1 MRRGFEILFLL
12 FISITVFGKPM
23 TYIYPGPESQNDKRY
38 DYEWELLRNAL
49 EITKDSYGSYVMKT
63 ANIVMNGNRRDY
75 ELNKDSGIVTI
86 ILGIGTKER
95 EKILTPIRI
104 PLDKGLLGYRVF
116 LINKRNKFKFDK
128 ITKLEMLR
136 KFKVGQGLGWGD
148 IKVWESNGFK
158 VERGSDYEG
167 LFNMLRLERFDFFP
181 RGILGITE
189 EYEDRKNTIA
199 GLATEETILIYYPWP
214 RYFFCSN
221 SSEGKKLAERV
232 KVGLIKM
239 MENGDYDR
247 IFKKHFENKIK
258 KLNLKKRKFFKLD
271 NPLLTSQT
279 PLDNRKLWYD
289 INELIK

>member
-12 FISITVFGKPM
+12 FISITAFGKPM

-95 EKILTPIRI
+95 EKILMPVRI

-116 LINKRNKFKFDK
+116 LINKRNKSKFDK

-181 RGILGITE
+181 RGILEITE
-189 EYEDRKNTIA
+189 EYENRKNTIA
-199 GLATEETILIYYPWP
+199 ELAIEETILIYYPWP

-271 NPLLTSQT
+271 NPLLTSET